1 MQACIKREAMG
12 DDPPYLAVGTEVSAK
27 YKGAFCEAKV
37 RKVVRIV
44 KCKVTFKHGLGTA
57 IVTDDQIRGTLRSGS
72 SIEARHPEKKDF
84 AEASITKIQD
94 CSQYTVVF
102 DDGDITTLRR
112 SALCLKSGRHFAE
125 SETLDQLPLTH
136 PEHFSNPV
144 IGGSR
149 RGRRSRQTHDDGSD
163 DEEDSATRKG
173 KKKEEK
179 EVDIGKVVCVE
190 LGERKKQKDNWFPGL
205 VVAPTAQD
213 TVRIRVKD
221 EYLVR
226 SFKDGRYYTVPKKE
240 ATEFTREIGAKVDNN
255 TLKTAVEKALQFLD
269 RDELP
274 PHWDRELLFGM
285 DGSSGDSNSEAGSDS
300 DSSDDEPREEKDHF
314 VAQLYKFMDD
324 RGTPINK
331 GPTIGM
337 KDVDLY
343 KLFKVVHKIGGY
355 NRVTNHNQWKMV
367 SQKLGFGQNNS
378 SNTNL
383 VKQAYKKFLHSFE
396 DFYRKLGCTMVNHPR
411 GSRSRH
417 RSSRSLI
424 RDRDRATPINTPKRK
439 EADDKEKASAAA
451 SAKKPD
457 AKPEEVKPEEK
468 EDAPAAKVEEE
479 KKESGKA
486 SSDKKEVEKKVVEE
500 KGKGGGWEDKGKGA
514 ASEEKGKSGGG
525 SEEKAKPTV
534 EKKGK
539 QKDPE
544 KSVEKAEE
552 VERVVGGR
560 GSRGGAGEEAPKSK
574 KEAKGKSKDETPGK
588 GRETGPKGR
597 AKDDGSTKGGS
608 TKPEEKASKEDTKAK
623 VKEEAEKK
631 VPIDEPTPVKQEPC
645 ESGSMKSG
653 TPSTPLS
660 SKAVESIKSELIES
674 PPPAVEV
681 RKGRELGLR
690 SQVKEVVSQ
699 EVTPKDVKQAEK
711 DKSRGAEDADDE
723 DEEVK
728 VDDDDGDDEDGDDEA
743 EEEGMGKKD
752 GEAEGRR
759 EERRKEKRGDDEEK
773 LTRSKSKES
782 NPEGRKAR
790 ESRTPIRES
799 EMKKGLSKQGSGPGV
814 VGSSSARRPVSS
826 SSSSASSGSGG
837 STEEERKRGRKR
849 KDTEEKGTKS
859 EEHMGQLSNHIHVGI
874 GDKLKVYY
882 GPTHESKVTYEA
894 KVVDTEMDGH
904 QTLYLVHYTGWNT
917 RYDEWIKRSR
927 IAENLSWNPT
937 RAKRLRQQQQSQSN
951 KPMGKRGRPSLSG
964 GSSRT
969 SIDSTGNG
977 AGPPGSQHYQ
987 QMGAQTR
994 SATPSGSSSQS
1005 PSVRGATGMSGAP
1018 PHPTTPTSSG
1028 NSFRGVTTR
1037 GNAGMN
1043 ASTEFSPV
1051 SSGNFSLEMR
1061 RRSRRMS
1068 GHTDVS
1074 MPSESE
1080 SEEYESE
1087 PEPDVEPL
1095 RTRSRGERKTSTT
1108 VVPSKAEEAVIAAAV
1123 AAISEEKP
1131 SAKETKGGDRFLRK
1145 RGKRKKE
1152 KTEDE
1157 DEDRKEGAAEEGP
1170 ESTDGSSVGPQ
1181 NAESQEPERPSEV
1194 ISEEAPPSSEKKR
1207 VKRTTRRSARDDSEK
1222 HEAGLPQESSSM
1234 EMEEDAPKG
1243 RDFDLNQIR
1252 SELKGIEKAVKLPID
1267 LPATQSDGGD
1277 RMDVTME
1284 NPTQEDVDSKESDVK
1299 EPPTLVSE
1307 ASAPVEEVTEDIY
1320 EFKEPEPFE
1329 FEVRSKRDTLITE
1342 ERGMKLGRRCNSRL
1356 MRREPKTSPSKAV
1369 ESSKEG
1375 LGWSDN
1381 LPSFRPTS
1389 GRRAAAAALAAVAAL
1404 AAAAK
1409 KREESPSSDETPAK
1423 SLSPVRTEVKSESD
1437 AAPTT
1442 QSKASTSSS
1451 PESSTTKQQQPSA
1464 ATASSEEDEAP
1475 PPLSTKHISLPDEEE
1490 SSKKPS
1496 TSSASRSAKNRSSPF
1511 GMISSSSSM
1520 FSPRKSPSLHSPTAV
1535 SPPSMHSLDLEPLC
1549 LFGDLPSSAD
1559 GDVGEDDDGGDESGD
1574 RLIIS
1579 EPGEAEPPLFSYP
1592 QRHEELFPASFV
1604 SSGGM
1609 DSSCEE
1615 SEETR
1620 KQSDDEPPCLIPMP
1634 MFDLSSKSSPEKGEK
1649 DAKPAAVERSEVVK
1663 VVVQKEEDGVETE
1676 AVIVKKPQAPK
1687 CADPFNDEVMKLLL
1701 KDEEEEGEGE
1711 GDESI
1716 NAAIQ
1721 RAISSEIMDED
1732 DDDEDNL
1739 TLFGKKPV
1747 KEFFRRGGKE
1757 KDAPPA
1763 AEKNEEAVVV
1773 TRVIPAVITLPDES
1787 QQEEKTEKPEK
1798 AEETPKSPEP
1808 KEQVVS
1814 KVQTTPLA
1822 EESISVV
1829 VREDDSSTD
1838 TDSDSSEESRLVIDN
1853 KQDEVGDD
1861 ESVQSSDNESER
1873 KSKEETVLTV
1883 ESAKVECAKP
1893 PSLKT
1898 DILGVKEEAREE
1910 EEEGVKEVESEKPGL
1925 SLVIS
1930 SPKKETED
1938 VMSKDKVEDLLP
1950 KDNPVKEE
1958 SADWKVSESEKESDN
1973 KEQMEIQL
1981 KAEEE
1986 AESSLRSL
1994 LCEETIPGS
2003 PVPASND
2010 SRECCQEIPEK
2021 QSKVPEMPFASV
2033 PGNENSS
2040 SSSLLRAESLRN
2052 DTNVCGGLSGGSQ
2065 LLKGSMEAYSCE
2077 SSIGAAAAPCRPS
2090 AAPCSAAAA
2099 ADDEPSGPG
2108 SESAGTAAAKGKDA
2122 GGNDAAP
2129 VMDNTPPTTPESS
2142 LSTISG
2148 SPREERGG
2156 SSPGMDNDSSKSHRE
2171 SSEIDLDSPVEGN
2184 KVDHFSED
2192 SLLNIDVS
2200 NSEDNN
2206 QLMPLQGLKASGTQK
2221 RNVQDLEK
2229 DSSGHAPGSTGM
2241 HDSPSK
2247 KKRRTHR
2254 RSEDPISQGSKRLRH
2269 GSGRGRNLAGSDS
2282 DDTSENSTSGG
2293 CTPLTNAENAVSSR
2307 SPRPSKYNFYVE
2319 LDPELDGTQRIALLQ
2334 QNLQEL
2340 RKTYMSVKAEL
2351 ACIDRRRKK
2360 LRRREREEK
2369 AAKHEVACS

>member
-37 RKVVRIV
+37 RKVVRSV
-44 KCKVTFKHGLGTA
+44 KCKVTFKLGLGTA

-72 SIEARHPEKKDF
+72 SVEAKHPEKKDF
-84 AEASITKIQD
+84 VEASITKIQD

-149 RGRRSRQTHDDGSD
+149 RGRRSRQTHDDGSE
-163 DEEDSATRKG
+163 DEEDSTARKG

-226 SFKDGRYYTVPKKE
+226 SFKDGRYFTVPKKE

-255 TLKTAVEKALQFLD
+255 TLKAAVEKALQFLD

-274 PHWDRELLFGM
+274 PHWDRELLFRM

-367 SQKLGFGQNNS
+367 SQKLGFGQNNT

-439 EADDKEKASAAA
+439 EADDKEKSGAAA
-451 SAKKPD
+451 SSKKTEI
-457 AKPEEVKPEEK
+457 KSEEAKPEEK
-468 EDAPAAKVEEE
+468 EDTVVAKVEEE
-479 KKESGKA
+479 KKESGKT
-486 SSDKKEVEKKVVEE
+486 STSTEKKELEKKATEEKGKTGGSEE
-500 KGKGGGWEDKGKGA
+500 KGKGAGTS
-514 ASEEKGKSGGG
+514 SEEKGKGSGA
-525 SEEKAKPTV
+525 SEETKAKPMA

-539 QKDPE
+539 QRE
-544 KSVEKAEE
+544 QEKAAVTVAVVEE
-552 VERVVGGR
+552 VEKVVSVR
-560 GSRGGAGEEAPKSK
+560 GKW
-574 KEAKGKSKDETPGK
+574 KDDTPGK
-588 GRETGPKGR
+588 GRETGAKGR
-597 AKDDGSTKGGS
+597 AKEDAGTKS
-608 TKPEEKASKEDTKAK
+608 RISKAEEKTPKEDSKAK
-623 VKEEAEKK
+623 AKEEAEKK
-631 VPIDEPTPVKQEPC
+631 VVAEEPSPPVKVEPS
-645 ESGSMKSG
+645 ESTGSKAG
-653 TPSTPLS
+653 TPSTPS
-660 SKAVESIKSELIES
+660 SSLKTESVKTEPVEPST
-674 PPPAVEV
+674 PVAEV
-681 RKGRELGLR
+681 RKGGRELGLR
-690 SQVKEVVSQ
+690 SQVKEVASL
-699 EVTPKDVKQAEK
+699 EIAPKDVKQAEK
-711 DKSRGAEDADDE
+711 DKSRGVVDDAEDN
-723 DEEVK
+723 EEEELK
-728 VDDDDGDDEDGDDEA
+728 VDDDEGEEEDGDDEG
-743 EEEGMGKKD
+743 EEESVGKKEGCGD
-752 GEAEGRR
+752 AESRR
-759 EERRKEKRGDDEEK
+759 EERRREKRGDDEEK

-782 NPEGRKAR
+782 NPEGRRAR

-799 EMKKGLSKQGSGPGV
+799 EMKKGPSKPGSVLGV
-814 VGSSSARRPVSS
+814 VGSSSTKRPVSS

-849 KDTEEKGTKS
+849 KDLEEKGSKA
-859 EEHMGQLSNHIHVGI
+859 EEHMGQLSNHIHVGV

-937 RAKRLRQQQQSQSN
+937 RAKRLRQQQQSQSM

-969 SIDSTGNG
+969 SVDSSGNG
-977 AGPPGSQHYQ
+977 GGPPGSQHYQ
-987 QMGAQTR
+987 PMGAQTR

-1005 PSVRGATGMSGAP
+1005 PSVRGAGSMSGAS

-1037 GNAGMN
+1037 GNAGLN
-1043 ASTEFSPV
+1043 TSTEFSPV

-1087 PEPDVEPL
+1087 PEPEVEPL
-1095 RTRSRGERKTSTT
+1095 RTRSRGERKTSITIM
-1108 VVPSKAEEAVIAAAV
+1108 PSKAEEAVIAAV
-1123 AAISEEKP
+1123 VDEKP
-1131 SAKETKGGDRFLRK
+1131 STKETKGGDRYLRK

-1152 KTEDE
+1152 KAEE
-1157 DEDRKEGAAEEGP
+1157 EEEERKEAALEEGP
-1170 ESTDGSSVGPQ
+1170 EGVEGPSGTPHSF
-1181 NAESQEPERPSEV
+1181 EGQEPERTSEV
-1194 ISEEAPPSSEKKR
+1194 AAVEEPPPSSEKKR

-1222 HEAGLPQESSSM
+1222 QEVSLPPETSQL
-1234 EMEEDAPKG
+1234 EMEEDTPKG

-1267 LPATQSDGGD
+1267 LPPMQSDSGEAI
-1277 RMDVTME
+1277 DVTME
-1284 NPTQEDVDSKESDVK
+1284 NTAQEEMDSKESDVK

-1307 ASAPVEEVTEDIY
+1307 ASAPVVEEVTEDIY

-1329 FEVRSKRDTLITE
+1329 FEVRSKRDTLIIE

-1356 MRREPKTSPSKAV
+1356 MRREVKTSPSKV
-1369 ESSKEG
+1369 SEGSKES
-1375 LGWSDN
+1375 LGWTDS
-1381 LPSFRPTS
+1381 LPSFRATS
-1389 GRRAAAAALAAVAAL
+1389 SRRAAT
-1404 AAAAK
+1404 AAAK
-1409 KREESPSSDETPAK
+1409 KSEESPSNEETAAK
-1423 SLSPVRTEVKSESD
+1423 SLSPVRPETKPDAES
-1437 AAPTT
+1437 PHVTP
-1442 QSKASTSSS
+1442 SKASSSS
-1451 PESSTTKQQQPSA
+1451 PSQTEHSSTKMHH
-1464 ATASSEEDEAP
+1464 SSTPTGTEEDEAHS
-1475 PPLSTKHISLPDEEE
+1475 PLSTKHTSLPEEDE
-1490 SSKKPS
+1490 SSKKPVPSS
-1496 TSSASRSAKNRSSPF
+1496 TGSAAKSRSSPF
-1511 GMISSSSSM
+1511 GLMSSSIPM
-1520 FSPRKSPSLHSPTAV
+1520 FSPRKSPSLSSPSAI
-1535 SPPSMHSLDLEPLC
+1535 SPPSMHSIDLEPLC

-1579 EPGEAEPPLFSYP
+1579 DKPGDAEPPLFTYP
-1592 QRHEELFPASFV
+1592 QRHEELFPASLV
-1604 SSGGM
+1604 SSGGVG
-1609 DSSCEE
+1609 SSCDDAED
-1615 SEETR
+1615 SR

-1634 MFDLSSKSSPEKGEK
+1634 IFDLPSKSSAEKGDK
-1649 DAKPAAVERSEVVK
+1649 DNKSTAIERSEVVK
-1663 VVVQKEEDGVETE
+1663 VVVQEEEDGVETE
-1676 AVIVKKPQAPK
+1676 AIVKKPQALK
-1687 CADPFNDEVMKLLL
+1687 CSDSFSTDMINLLL
-1701 KDEEEEGEGE
+1701 KDDEEEEGEGE

-1716 NAAIQ
+1716 SAAIQ
-1721 RAISSEIMDED
+1721 RVISSEIMDED
-1732 DDDEDNL
+1732 DDDEENL
-1739 TLFGKKPV
+1739 TLFGKKPT
-1747 KEFFRRGGKE
+1747 KEFFRRGGKDKECPPPME
-1757 KDAPPA
+1757 KIEEGA
-1763 AEKNEEAVVV
+1763 AKMVQFTVAVEEECA
-1773 TRVIPAVITLPDES
+1773 
-1787 QQEEKTEKPEK
+1787 QEEKQEKMEVV
-1798 AEETPKSPEP
+1798 EEVRKSPELRD
-1808 KEQVVS
+1808 QVVS
-1814 KVQTTPLA
+1814 QGHSTPLRD
-1822 EESISVV
+1822 ESMSVV
-1829 VREDDSSTD
+1829 MRDDDSSTD
-1838 TDSDSSEESRLVIDN
+1838 TDSDSSEESRLVID
-1853 KQDEVGDD
+1853 KLDEGGDDD
-1861 ESVQSSDNESER
+1861 ESMQSSYNESER
-1873 KSKEETVLTV
+1873 KPKEETVV
-1883 ESAKVECAKP
+1883 IVDSAKVDCVKQC
-1893 PSLKT
+1893 SLKMF
-1898 DILGVKEEAREE
+1898 GVKESPKAEE
-1910 EEEGVKEVESEKPGL
+1910 EAAKEVECDEPHPSPI
-1925 SLVIS
+1925 IS
-1930 SPKKETED
+1930 SPKKEVEEGVPKDKSED
-1938 VMSKDKVEDLLP
+1938 VMLKVA
-1950 KDNPVKEE
+1950 VKEE
-1958 SADWKVSESEKESDN
+1958 SADWKESESDKEGEC
-1973 KEQMEIQL
+1973 KVQTEMQI

-2003 PVPASND
+2003 PVPAAND
-2010 SRECCQEIPEK
+2010 SRECCQDIPEK

-2040 SSSLLRAESLRN
+2040 SSSLLRSESVRN
-2052 DTNVCGGLSGGSQ
+2052 DGNICGGLSSSAQ
-2065 LLKGSMEAYSCE
+2065 LLKGSLEPFACE
-2077 SSIGAAAAPCRPS
+2077 SNITTNPPPCRPS
-2090 AAPCSAAAA
+2090 AAPCAAAAA
-2099 ADDEPSGPG
+2099 ADDEPSAPG
-2108 SESAGTAAAKGKDA
+2108 SESTSTTAPKGKDA

-2156 SSPGMDNDSSKSHRE
+2156 SSPGLDNDSSKSHRE

-2192 SLLNIDVS
+2192 LSVSDSLLNIDVS
-2200 NSEDNN
+2200 ISEDNN
-2206 QLMPLQGLKASGTQK
+2206 QLMLLQGLKVSGPQK
-2221 RNVQDLEK
+2221 RSGVQDLEK
-2229 DSSGHAPGSTGM
+2229 DTPSHAAGSAGM
-2241 HDSPSK
+2241 QDSPSK

-2254 RSEDPISQGSKRLRH
+2254 RSEDPMSQGAKRLRH
-2269 GSGRGRNLAGSDS
+2269 SSGRGRNLGGSDS

-2293 CTPLTNAENAVSSR
+2293 CTPLTSTENVVSSR

-2334 QNLQEL
+2334 QKLQEL